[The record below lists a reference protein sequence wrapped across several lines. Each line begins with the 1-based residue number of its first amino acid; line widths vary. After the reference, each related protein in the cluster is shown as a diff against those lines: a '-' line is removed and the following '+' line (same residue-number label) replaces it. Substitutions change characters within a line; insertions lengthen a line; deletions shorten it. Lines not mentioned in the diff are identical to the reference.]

1 MRRIWL
7 AGSWMMMLVL
17 VCQAQEGI
25 QPFLGKW
32 NMAGDGKL
40 SDHIYWLEV
49 KSTGDKPEILF
60 LDRGGSPFKPDNAL
74 IQNGLLSFTVKGKQP
89 QPFEARMSGNKMVGT
104 YKTEKETIQFTGVRP
119 PVWSEFNANAK
130 HKFGPPLEL
139 FDGKSIKNWTFQ
151 NKKEPSGWEVVD
163 GILQNQPSADNLISI
178 PKFFNFKI
186 QIEYKLEPKSNSGI
200 YLRGRYELQV
210 LDDYGKPADVHGHMA
225 IYGRT
230 PTLVNA
236 SKPAG
241 EWQAMEA
248 VVVGNRVTVHL
259 NGKKVHTNQVI
270 EGITG
275 GCLDG
280 NEMEPGPL
288 MIQGDHGRIWLRK
301 VTIIPIL

>member
-1 MRRIWL
+1 MKRIL
-7 AGSWMMMLVL
+7 LTGSWMIFLVL
-17 VCQAQEGI
+17 ACQAQVGI

-32 NMAGDGKL
+32 NIAGDGKF

-49 KSTGDKPEILF
+49 KSVGGKPEVLF
-60 LDRGGSPFKPDNAL
+60 LDRGGSPFKPDSIAV
-74 IQNGLLSFTVKGKQP
+74 QKGVLSFTVKEKQP
-89 QPFEARMSGNKMVGT
+89 QPFEAQVSGDKITGT
-104 YKTEKETIQFTGVRP
+104 YKTEKETVPFTGVRP
-119 PVWSEFNANAK
+119 PTWKEFNANAK
-130 HKFGPPLEL
+130 HEFGPPLGL
-139 FDGKSIKNWTFQ
+139 FDGKSMTNWTFQ
-151 NKKEPSGWEVVD
+151 NKKQPSGWKVAD
-163 GILQNQPSADNLISI
+163 GILQNQLGADNLVSI

-230 PTLVNA
+230 PPLVNA

-241 EWQAMEA
+241 EWQSMEA
-248 VVVGNRVTVHL
+248 VIVGNRVTVHL
-259 NGKKVHTNQVI
+259 NGKKMQDNQVI

-280 NEMEPGPL
+280 NEMESGPL

-301 VTIIPIL
+301 VIITPIL